1 MANHKYPPS
10 EKAIAELAMAEGH
23 DADIPSNIGSLP
35 RQNPAPVQD
44 RPRSTHTHTRR
55 NTAST
60 YDSSKEKDNEKEYG
74 VSALSST
81 DEITT
86 HSHTSSRTTSVS
98 HHDADEEA
106 ALPLEKSAS
115 RISGA
120 AVRTTTSEEEEQDE
134 WDLGPNDVYW
144 DGPSDPQNPMNW
156 STTRKWSSIA
166 LVSLITFL
174 TPLGSSSFAPGVP
187 QLMEEF
193 GSDSSLLS
201 GFVVSV
207 YVLGFAVGP
216 LVIAPMS
223 EMFGRLPLYHICG
236 TLFAIWTI
244 ACALARTLD
253 ELIVFRF
260 FAGCFG
266 AAPLAL
272 GGGTIADL
280 ASAEWRATAMAIW
293 TLGPTIGP
301 VIGPVA
307 GGFICEN
314 LGWRWN
320 FWIIAIAAGVVI
332 ALSIVLMRET
342 YAPALLERKAKKLRK
357 ETGNPLLKSK
367 LDNGMTTKELFLYSI
382 VRPSK
387 MLIFSPVCLSQS
399 LYVAIIYSY
408 LYLMFTTV
416 TEIFESQYHFR
427 SDLVGLAYVGMGLG
441 SFIGQF
447 GYTYFENRNYKY
459 HSEKGDLRPEHRLV
473 AMVPGALLLPISL
486 FWYGW
491 SVQAGVH
498 WMCPIIAMGVL
509 GVALLLIFVSPS
521 HGMPRESSSC

>member
-1 MANHKYPPS
+1 MAQPNPSSRPPL
-10 EKAIAELAMAEGH
+10 EQRITDLAMAEGH
-23 DADIPSNIGSLP
+23 DADIPTNLGSLP
-35 RQNPAPVQD
+35 LPSSEHHRRDTAT
-44 RPRSTHTHTRR
+44 SHSRR

-60 YDSSKEKDNEKEYG
+60 IDKEEKEKDFG
-74 VSALSST
+74 GGGGRGSALSST
-81 DEITT
+81 EEIT
-86 HSHTSSRTTSVS
+86 SHASSRSASLTHTG
-98 HHDADEEA
+98 DEEEA
-106 ALPLEKSAS
+106 TLPLEKRAS

-120 AVRTTTSEEEEQDE
+120 AVNISSTTSEEEDE

-236 TLFAIWTI
+236 TLFAVWTI

-280 ASAEWRATAMAIW
+280 AHADWRATAMAIW

-332 ALSIVLMRET
+332 AGSVVCMKET
-342 YAPALLERKAKKLRK
+342 YAPALLARKAQRLRK
-357 ETGNPLLKSK
+357 ETGNPLLKSR

-387 MLIFSPVCLSQS
+387 MLLFSPVCLSQS

-416 TEIFESQYHFR
+416 TEIFEKQYHFR

-447 GYTYFENRNYKY
+447 GYTWFENRNYAY
-459 HSEKGDLRPEHRLV
+459 HQEKGDLRPEHRLI
-473 AMVPGALLLPISL
+473 AMVPGALLLPVSL

-509 GVALLLIFVSPS
+509 GVALLLIFVSLATPF
-521 HGMPRESSSC
+521 